1 MKKLCIYVMA
11 LFALVNVSCSET
23 EDGVPPTDITNLTS
37 ESLPGSIRLNWE
49 YPDAE
54 KNIRYIEVRYFD
66 PAKKQEIRKTASGF
80 GNSILIEDALLKYG
94 EYKFQVQPFSS
105 TFTPGVVH
113 EIVETPQ
120 RAEVIESYTSREL
133 AISADDIDIPGIYS
147 GSKAESL
154 FDKDNATFVNFD
166 YSVSTATGVV
176 RYYDIHYPK
185 TQEYIK
191 FSYIN
196 RNHVD
201 AKFPSEIEC
210 YVKTLESDPWTLV
223 TTLKQDVDGLP
234 TKPLDSFIS
243 KEYKAP
249 FAFNYFRF
257 RVPTV
262 HTGSDVKNFSFAEF
276 RIYEVEYYFFDP
288 EA

>member
-1 MKKLCIYVMA
+1 MA
-11 LFALVNVSCSET
+11 LLALVNMSCNET
-23 EDGVPPTDITNLTS
+23 EDGVSPTDIINLTS

-49 YPDAE
+49 YPDTE

-66 PAKKQEIRKTASGF
+66 PAKEQEVRKTASGF
-80 GNSILIEDALLKYG
+80 GNSILIEDARLKYG
-94 EYKFQVQPFSS
+94 EYKFQIQPFST
-105 TFTPGVVH
+105 TFTPGTVH
-113 EIVETPQ
+113 EIAETPQ
-120 RAEVIESYTSREL
+120 RAEIVEAYTSREL

-147 GSKAESL
+147 TSKAESL

-196 RNHVD
+196 RNHAD

-210 YVKTLESDPWTLV
+210 YVKALESDPWTLV
-223 TTLKQDVDGLP
+223 TTLKKDVDGLP

-249 FAFNYFRF
+249 FAFN
-257 RVPTV
+257 
-262 HTGSDVKNFSFAEF
+262 
-276 RIYEVEYYFFDP
+276 
-288 EA
+288 

>member
-1 MKKLCIYVMA
+1 MA
-11 LFALVNVSCSET
+11 LLALVNMSCNET
-23 EDGVPPTDITNLTS
+23 EDGVSPTDIINLTS

-49 YPDAE
+49 YPDTE

-66 PAKKQEIRKTASGF
+66 PAKEQEVRKTASGF
-80 GNSILIEDALLKYG
+80 GNSILIEDARLKYG
-94 EYKFQVQPFSS
+94 EYKFQIQPFST
-105 TFTPGVVH
+105 TFTPGTVH
-113 EIVETPQ
+113 EIAETPQ
-120 RAEVIESYTSREL
+120 RAEIVEAYTSREL
-133 AISADDIDIPGIYS
+133 TISADDIDIPGIYS
-147 GSKAESL
+147 SSKAESL

-196 RNHVD
+196 RNHAD

-210 YVKTLESDPWTLV
+210 YVKALESDPWTLV
-223 TTLKQDVDGLP
+223 TTLKKDVDGLP

-262 HTGSDVKNFSFAEF
+262 HTGSDVKNFSLAEF

>member
-1 MKKLCIYVMA
+1 MKKICIYVMA
-11 LFALVNVSCSET
+11 LFALINMSCSEK
-23 EDGVPPTDITNLTS
+23 EDGVSPTDIINLTS
-37 ESLPGSIRLNWE
+37 ESLPGSIRLSWE

-66 PAKKQEIRKTASGF
+66 PAKEQEVRKTASGF
-80 GNSILIEDALLKYG
+80 GNSILIEDARLKYG
-94 EYKFQVQPFSS
+94 EYKFQVQPFST
-105 TFTPGVVH
+105 TFTPGTVH
-113 EIVETPQ
+113 EITETPQ
-120 RAEVIESYTSREL
+120 RAEIVEAYTSREL
-133 AISADDIDIPGIYS
+133 TISADDIDIPGIYS
-147 GSKAESL
+147 TSKAESL

-196 RNHVD
+196 RNHAD

-210 YVKTLESDPWTLV
+210 YVKVLESDSWTLV

-262 HTGSDVKNFSFAEF
+262 HTGSDVKNFSLAEF
-276 RIYEVEYYFFDP
+276 RVYEVEYYFFDP

>member
-1 MKKLCIYVMA
+1 MKKICIYVMA
-11 LFALVNVSCSET
+11 LFALINVSCSEK
-23 EDGVPPTDITNLTS
+23 EDGVSPTDIINLTS
-37 ESLPGSIRLNWE
+37 ESLPGSIRLSWE

-66 PAKKQEIRKTASGF
+66 PAKEQEVRKTASGF
-80 GNSILIEDALLKYG
+80 GNSILIEDARLKYG
-94 EYKFQVQPFSS
+94 EYKFQVQPFST
-105 TFTPGVVH
+105 TFTPGTVH
-113 EIVETPQ
+113 EITETPQ
-120 RAEVIESYTSREL
+120 RAEIVEAYTSREL
-133 AISADDIDIPGIYS
+133 TISADDIDIPGIYS
-147 GSKAESL
+147 SSKAESL

-166 YSVSTATGVV
+166 YSVSTATGIV

-210 YVKTLESDPWTLV
+210 YVKALESDPWTLV

-249 FAFNYFRF
+249 FAFKYFRF

-262 HTGSDVKNFSFAEF
+262 HTGSDVKNFSLAEF

>member
-1 MKKLCIYVMA
+1 MA
-11 LFALVNVSCSET
+11 LLALVNMSCNET
-23 EDGVPPTDITNLTS
+23 EDGVSPTDIINLTS

-49 YPDAE
+49 YPDTE

-66 PAKKQEIRKTASGF
+66 PAKEQEVRKTASGF
-80 GNSILIEDALLKYG
+80 GNSILIEDARLKYG
-94 EYKFQVQPFSS
+94 EYKFQIQPFST
-105 TFTPGVVH
+105 TFTPGTVH
-113 EIVETPQ
+113 EIAETPQ
-120 RAEVIESYTSREL
+120 RAEIVEAYTSREL

-147 GSKAESL
+147 TSKAESL

-191 FSYIN
+191 CSYIN
-196 RNHVD
+196 RNHAD

-210 YVKTLESDPWTLV
+210 YVKALESDPWTLV
-223 TTLKQDVDGLP
+223 TTLKKDVDGLP

-262 HTGSDVKNFSFAEF
+262 HTGSDVKNFSLAEF
-276 RIYEVEYYFFDP
+276 RIYEVEYYYFDP

>member
-1 MKKLCIYVMA
+1 MKKIYIYAMA
-11 LFALVNVSCSET
+11 LLALVNISCNET
-23 EDGVPPTDITNLTS
+23 EDGVSPTDIINLTS

-49 YPDAE
+49 YPDTE

-66 PAKKQEIRKTASGF
+66 PAKEQEVRKTASGF
-80 GNSILIEDALLKYG
+80 GNSILIEDARLKYG
-94 EYKFQVQPFSS
+94 EYKFQIQPFST
-105 TFTPGVVH
+105 TFTPGTVH
-113 EIVETPQ
+113 EIAETPQ
-120 RAEVIESYTSREL
+120 RAEIVEAYTSREL
-133 AISADDIDIPGIYS
+133 TISADDIDIPGIYS
-147 GSKAESL
+147 SSKAESL

-196 RNHVD
+196 RNHAD

-210 YVKTLESDPWTLV
+210 YVKALESDPWTLV
-223 TTLKQDVDGLP
+223 TTLKKDVDGLP

-262 HTGSDVKNFSFAEF
+262 HTGSDVKNFSLAEF

>member
-1 MKKLCIYVMA
+1 MKKIYIYAMA
-11 LFALVNVSCSET
+11 LLALVNMSCNET
-23 EDGVPPTDITNLTS
+23 EDGVSPTDIINLTS

-49 YPDAE
+49 YPDTE

-66 PAKKQEIRKTASGF
+66 PAKEQEVRKTASGF
-80 GNSILIEDALLKYG
+80 GNSILIEDVRLKYG
-94 EYKFQVQPFSS
+94 EYKFQIQPFST
-105 TFTPGVVH
+105 TFTPGTVH
-113 EIVETPQ
+113 EIAETPQ
-120 RAEVIESYTSREL
+120 RAEIVEAYTSREL
-133 AISADDIDIPGIYS
+133 TISADDIDIPGIYS
-147 GSKAESL
+147 SSKAESL

-196 RNHVD
+196 RNHAD

-210 YVKTLESDPWTLV
+210 YVKALESDPWTLV
-223 TTLKQDVDGLP
+223 TTLKKDVDGLP

-262 HTGSDVKNFSFAEF
+262 HTGSDVKNFSLAEF

>member
-1 MKKLCIYVMA
+1 MA
-11 LFALVNVSCSET
+11 LLALVNMSCNET
-23 EDGVPPTDITNLTS
+23 EDGVSPTDIINLTS

-49 YPDAE
+49 YPDTE

-66 PAKKQEIRKTASGF
+66 PAKEQEVRKTASGF
-80 GNSILIEDALLKYG
+80 GNSILIEDARLKYG
-94 EYKFQVQPFSS
+94 EYKFQIQPFST
-105 TFTPGVVH
+105 TFTPGTVH
-113 EIVETPQ
+113 EIAETPQ
-120 RAEVIESYTSREL
+120 RAEIVEAYTSREL

-147 GSKAESL
+147 TSKAESL

-196 RNHVD
+196 RNHAD

-210 YVKTLESDPWTLV
+210 YVKALESDPWTLV
-223 TTLKQDVDGLP
+223 TTLKKDVDGLP

-262 HTGSDVKNFSFAEF
+262 HTGSDVKNFSLAEF
-276 RIYEVEYYFFDP
+276 RIYEVEYYYFDP